1 LITIVISAACV
12 SVFEGA
18 QSNIDADDGHTRRKM
33 SQKGE
38 VSMKS
43 LKLLAAVITISSTCS
58 FGATYDVFKCS
69 ETIDMNQSNHHSAA
83 HQEVIGIR
91 TRIPNDAFDVRV
103 YKVEFAPN
111 LELVDSTSR
120 TQITSKFL
128 VQYFIYEKLKTD
140 GSIDSASLKVC
151 AADIFGSYS
160 SGDRDYAFP
169 LRPSLC
175 GPVPS
180 DPIPPMDTIP
190 LRIINQVAV
199 FDPATTLAGGY
210 NSDPDNFKVSANC
223 NFKATIIPN

>member
-1 LITIVISAACV
+1 
-12 SVFEGA
+12 
-18 QSNIDADDGHTRRKM
+18 
-33 SQKGE
+33 
-38 VSMKS
+38 MKS

-120 TQITSKFL
+120 TQITSTFQ

-151 AADIFGSYS
+151 GAGISGSFNS
-160 SGDRDYAFP
+160 EDRDYAWAPFMCP
-169 LRPSLC
+169 EVS
-175 GPVPS
+175 S
-180 DPIPPMDTIP
+180 DPIPPNNTIP
-190 LRIINQVAV
+190 LQVINQVAV
-199 FDPATTLAGGY
+199 FDPSTTLADTY
-210 NSDPDNFKVSANC
+210 NNDSDNFRLSANC
-223 NFKATIIPN
+223 NFKATITPN